1 MINYS
6 FSMFEF
12 EFFLLVFVRV
22 ASFVVVAPF
31 FNMNNTPRRIKIAF
45 AFFFSVLIY
54 ETTMP
59 HQTMVYDTVL
69 EYAVIVARE
78 VFTGLLIGLSVNI
91 CTYIITFA
99 GRMIDM
105 EIGLAMAS
113 EYDPLTR
120 ESVSISG
127 MLYQYLVLLL
137 LVVSGLHQYL
147 VKAFVET
154 YTLIPVNGAI
164 LHGDKFLNAIV
175 SFMSDY
181 INIGFRICLPV
192 FCVLMIANVILGI
205 MAKVA
210 PQMNMFAVGIQ
221 IKLLLGLG
229 VMFLTVGMM
238 PYVSDM
244 IFTEMKTMM
253 VTFVEAMMA

>member
-6 FSMFEF
+6 FSMYEY
-12 EFFLLVFVRV
+12 EYFLLVLARV
-22 ASFVVVAPF
+22 ASFVFVAPF
-31 FNMNNTPRRIKIAF
+31 FSMNNTPRRVKTAF
-45 AFFFSVLIY
+45 SFFFAILVY

-59 HQTMVYDTVL
+59 HEVIAYNTVL
-69 EYAVIVARE
+69 EYALIVAHE
-78 VFTGLLIGLSVNI
+78 VFTGLIIGLAVNI
-91 CTYIITFA
+91 CTYIVTFA

-113 EYDPLTR
+113 EYDPLTK

-127 MLYQYLVLLL
+127 MLYQYMVLLI
-137 LVVSGLHQYL
+137 LVVSNMHQYL
-147 VKAFVET
+147 IKAFVET
-154 YTLIPVNGAI
+154 YTLIPVNGAVFHSDRM
-164 LHGDKFLNAIV
+164 LSAII

-192 FCVLMIANVILGI
+192 FCVLLITNVILGI

-210 PQMNMFAVGIQ
+210 PQMNMFAVGMQ
-221 IKLLLGLG
+221 IKLLFGLG
-229 VMFLTVGMM
+229 VMFLTIGML
-238 PYVSDM
+238 PYISDL

-253 VTFVEAMMA
+253 VMFVEAMMA

>member
-6 FSMFEF
+6 FSMYEF
-12 EFFLLVFVRV
+12 EYFLLILARV
-22 ASFVVVAPF
+22 ASFVFVAPF
-31 FNMNNTPRRIKIAF
+31 FSMNNTPRRVKTAF
-45 AFFFSVLIY
+45 SFFFAILIY

-59 HQTMVYDTVL
+59 HEAIEYRTVL
-69 EYAVIVARE
+69 EYALIVAHE
-78 VFTGLLIGLSVNI
+78 VFTGLIIGLAVNI
-91 CTYIITFA
+91 CTHIVTFA

-113 EYDPLTR
+113 EYDPLTK

-127 MLYQYLVLLL
+127 MLYQYMVLLI
-137 LVVSGLHQYL
+137 LVVSNMHQYL
-147 VKAFVET
+147 IKAFVET
-154 YTLIPVNGAI
+154 YTLIPVNGAVFHSDRM
-164 LHGDKFLNAIV
+164 LSAII

-192 FCVLMIANVILGI
+192 FCVLLITNVILGI

-210 PQMNMFAVGIQ
+210 PQMNMFAVGMQ
-221 IKLLLGLG
+221 IKLLFGLG
-229 VMFLTVGMM
+229 AMFLTIGML
-238 PYVSDM
+238 PYISDF

>member
-1 MINYS
+1 MY
-6 FSMFEF
+6 EF
-12 EFFLLVFVRV
+12 EYFLLILARV
-22 ASFVVVAPF
+22 ASFVFVAPF
-31 FNMNNTPRRIKIAF
+31 FSMNNTPRRVKTAF
-45 AFFFSVLIY
+45 SFFFAILIY

-59 HQTMVYDTVL
+59 HEAIEYRTVL
-69 EYAVIVARE
+69 EYALIVAHE
-78 VFTGLLIGLSVNI
+78 VFTGLIIGLAVNI
-91 CTYIITFA
+91 CTHIVTFA

-113 EYDPLTR
+113 EYDPLTK

-127 MLYQYLVLLL
+127 MLYQYMVLLI
-137 LVVSGLHQYL
+137 LVVSNMHQYL
-147 VKAFVET
+147 IKAFVET
-154 YTLIPVNGAI
+154 YTLIPVNGAVFHSDRM
-164 LHGDKFLNAIV
+164 LSAII

-192 FCVLMIANVILGI
+192 ICVLLITNVIFGI

-210 PQMNMFAVGIQ
+210 PQMNMCAVGMQ
-221 IKLLLGLG
+221 IKLLFGLG
-229 VMFLTVGMM
+229 VMFLTIGML
-238 PYVSDM
+238 PYISDF

>member
-6 FSMFEF
+6 FSMYEF
-12 EFFLLVFVRV
+12 EYFLLILARV
-22 ASFVVVAPF
+22 ASFVFVAPF
-31 FNMNNTPRRIKIAF
+31 FSMNNTPRRVKTAF
-45 AFFFSVLIY
+45 SFFFAILVY

-59 HQTMVYDTVL
+59 HEVIEYRTVL
-69 EYAVIVARE
+69 EYELIVAHE
-78 VFTGLLIGLSVNI
+78 VFTGLLIGLAVNI
-91 CTYIITFA
+91 CTHIVTFA

-113 EYDPLTR
+113 EYDPLTK

-127 MLYQYLVLLL
+127 MLYQYMVLLI
-137 LVVSGLHQYL
+137 LVASNMHQYL
-147 VKAFVET
+147 IKAFVET
-154 YTLIPVNGAI
+154 YTLIPVNGAVFHSDRM
-164 LHGDKFLNAIV
+164 LSAII

-192 FCVLMIANVILGI
+192 FCVLLITNVILGI

-210 PQMNMFAVGIQ
+210 PQMNMFAVGMQ
-221 IKLLLGLG
+221 IKLLFGLG
-229 VMFLTVGMM
+229 VMFLTIGML
-238 PYVSDM
+238 PYISDF

>member
-6 FSMFEF
+6 FSMYEF
-12 EFFLLVFVRV
+12 EYFLLILARV
-22 ASFVVVAPF
+22 ASFVFVAPF
-31 FNMNNTPRRIKIAF
+31 FSMNNTPRRVKTAF
-45 AFFFSVLIY
+45 SFFFAILIY

-59 HQTMVYDTVL
+59 HEAIECRTVL
-69 EYAVIVARE
+69 EYALIVAHE
-78 VFTGLLIGLSVNI
+78 VFTGLIIGLAVNI
-91 CTYIITFA
+91 CTHIVTFA

-113 EYDPLTR
+113 EYDPLTK

-127 MLYQYLVLLL
+127 MLYQYMVLLI
-137 LVVSGLHQYL
+137 LVVSNMHQYL
-147 VKAFVET
+147 IKAFVET
-154 YTLIPVNGAI
+154 YTLIPVNGAVFHSDRM
-164 LHGDKFLNAIV
+164 LSAII

-181 INIGFRICLPV
+181 INIGFRICLPI
-192 FCVLMIANVILGI
+192 FCVLLITNVILGI

-210 PQMNMFAVGIQ
+210 PQMNMFAVGMQ
-221 IKLLLGLG
+221 IKLLFGLG
-229 VMFLTVGMM
+229 VMFLTIGML
-238 PYVSDM
+238 PYVSDF

>member
-6 FSMFEF
+6 FSMYEF
-12 EFFLLVFVRV
+12 EYFLLILVRV
-22 ASFVVVAPF
+22 ASFVFVAPF
-31 FNMNNTPRRIKIAF
+31 FSMNNTPRRVKTAF
-45 AFFFSVLIY
+45 SFFFAILIY
-54 ETTMP
+54 ATTMP
-59 HQTMVYDTVL
+59 HEAIEYRTVL
-69 EYAVIVARE
+69 ESALIVAHE
-78 VFTGLLIGLSVNI
+78 VFTGLIIGLAVNI
-91 CTYIITFA
+91 CTHIVTFA

-113 EYDPLTR
+113 EYDPLTK

-127 MLYQYLVLLL
+127 MLYQYMVLLI
-137 LVVSGLHQYL
+137 LVVSNMHQYL
-147 VKAFVET
+147 IKAFVET
-154 YTLIPVNGAI
+154 YTLIPVNGAVFHSDRM
-164 LHGDKFLNAIV
+164 LSAII

-192 FCVLMIANVILGI
+192 FCVLLITNVILGI

-210 PQMNMFAVGIQ
+210 PQMNMFAVGMQ
-221 IKLLLGLG
+221 IKLLFGLG
-229 VMFLTVGMM
+229 VMFLTIGML
-238 PYVSDM
+238 PYVSDF

>member
-1 MINYS
+1 MY
-6 FSMFEF
+6 EF
-12 EFFLLVFVRV
+12 EYFLLILARV
-22 ASFVVVAPF
+22 ASFVFVAPF
-31 FNMNNTPRRIKIAF
+31 FSMNNTPRRVKTAF
-45 AFFFSVLIY
+45 SFFFAILIY

-59 HQTMVYDTVL
+59 HEAIEYRTVL
-69 EYAVIVARE
+69 EYALIVAHE
-78 VFTGLLIGLSVNI
+78 VFTGLIIGLAVNI
-91 CTYIITFA
+91 CTHIVTFA

-113 EYDPLTR
+113 EYDPLTK

-127 MLYQYLVLLL
+127 MLYQYMVLLI
-137 LVVSGLHQYL
+137 LVVSNMHQYL
-147 VKAFVET
+147 IKAFVET
-154 YTLIPVNGAI
+154 YTLIPVNGAVFHSDRM
-164 LHGDKFLNAIV
+164 LSAII

-192 FCVLMIANVILGI
+192 FCVLLITNVILGI

-221 IKLLLGLG
+221 LKILVGLS

-238 PYVSDM
+238 PGIADFV
-244 IFTEMKTMM
+244 FEEMKKMM
-253 VTFVEAMMA
+253 VSFVGALQ